1 MKIKT
6 LTMLAAVATPLIATG
21 SASAGFLGVTATSK
35 PNDFGLLVVNVYAIF
50 DRPDPGDG
58 SGDHMISVAGTPNA
72 PMNIQVIGGV
82 FYNSPFGGNT
92 APSAALLVPFPSL
105 AYDTFM
111 TIGVKAVGDPPF
123 QPFDNLAITPKFP
136 NPGLTGN
143 FIGGTNLGWA
153 VIPTDPQGD
162 PFDAANSF
170 PGNGQILIG
179 QFSTADGSHI
189 SGTMLIGYV
198 SNGVSGTSYVS
209 FGFPIPTPGAFA
221 MLGVAGLIGT
231 RRRRRRGRRP

>member
-1 MKIKT
+1 M
-6 LTMLAAVATPLIATG
+6 IATG
-21 SASAGFLGVTATSK
+21 SASAEFLGIKTTSK

-58 SGDHMISVAGTPNA
+58 SGDHMVAVAGTPDA
-72 PMNIQVIGGV
+72 PMNITVIGGT

-123 QPFDNLAITPKFP
+123 QPFDNLTITPEFP

-143 FIGGTNLGWA
+143 FIGGTHLGWA
-153 VIPTDPQGD
+153 VIATAPQGD
-162 PFDAANSF
+162 PFNPEF
-170 PGNGQILIG
+170 VNGNGQTLIG
-179 QFSTADGSHI
+179 QFSTADGSAI
-189 SGTMLIGYV
+189 SGTMLLGYV
-198 SNGVSGTSYVS
+198 SNGLGHSTIES
-209 FGFPIPTPGAFA
+209 FFVPGPGGLPAVALFGA
-221 MLGVAGLIGT
+221 MTT
-231 RRRRRRGRRP
+231 RRRRRG